1 MAEWI
6 GHLLGQLPAWLFW
19 PALISFIVV
28 TAIAWLLYEF
38 IITDSVIPTLR
49 RRKHGENQT
58 RTAG

>member
-28 TAIAWLLYEF
+28 TTIAWLLYIF
-38 IITDSVIPTLR
+38 TDSVMPTLR
-49 RRKHGENQT
+49 RRKHGEK
-58 RTAG
+58 

>member
-38 IITDSVIPTLR
+38 IFTDSAIPTLR
-49 RRKHGENQT
+49 RRKHGEK
-58 RTAG
+58 

>member
-38 IITDSVIPTLR
+38 IFTITSFPIL
-49 RRKHGENQT
+49 KN
-58 RTAG
+58 